1 MSTILEI
8 KRVFDDIINDY
19 IVLNNRLTS
28 VNKSILFHKLNEKY
42 GDVVVIL
49 DEYKQIFFQLQ
60 NLSFSNQ
67 CQVIDVND
75 LGKRSN
81 SQYDF
86 AIGYNSEIIKE
97 NGLFGEKVKWHPKT
111 YRIRCRI
118 PNLNVL
124 IDFYSFD
131 EKKSTSYCKGDSLL
145 IQGKAVAEI
154 SGYTSD
160 LPNLIQPIIISVI
173 DNRFDFCI
181 DNFAS
186 KKHDFNFNWNYRP
199 LYNI

>member
-81 SQYDF
+81 LQYDF

-97 NGLFGEKVKWHPKT
+97 NGLFGEK
-111 YRIRCRI
+111 
-118 PNLNVL
+118 LNGIQRHIELGAVFL
-124 IDFYSFD
+124 I
-131 EKKSTSYCKGDSLL
+131 
-145 IQGKAVAEI
+145 
-154 SGYTSD
+154 
-160 LPNLIQPIIISVI
+160 
-173 DNRFDFCI
+173 
-181 DNFAS
+181 
-186 KKHDFNFNWNYRP
+186 
-199 LYNI
+199 